1 MYQAN
6 GGYAVKAKKN
16 SPEANPD
23 QALAGQSFS
32 NRLHRR
38 PFYAISR
45 SAYLHIGPHE
55 PDAKKEEP
63 EEAVRQWCAFE
74 LIRAYGFSINDLDFE
89 AQVRVGSK
97 TYRIDILV
105 LRGGVPW
112 IVVECKAPNSGGD
125 KAVEQAISYADSPR
139 IGAEYVLYTDG
150 SDWQVCRRLKGRWE
164 PVLDLP
170 SARFEVAGSID
181 ITHLFAAFADVAPL
195 LYKLDETIEGEEA
208 KCFLHAM
215 QRFFH
220 GWNLL
225 TDGVDKQLVYCTDNL
240 LRVVGLP
247 DAHHDYRAEKY
258 NHARAEFCRF
268 QAKHGLGLEVH
279 PIAGDV
285 GVLTGFVELQS
296 AVLQAIET
304 TSKSAGPN
312 VLLLRVI
319 AGLLDYGVKAERN
332 KSPFPTLPANIH
344 HALREFLQYQ
354 FKTKFDA
361 VLPDPVDQLITS
373 DFKSYCGRAWEESLK
388 AVEQS

>member
-1 MYQAN
+1 MR
-6 GGYAVKAKKN
+6 AKNKL
-16 SPEANPD
+16 PADDPAR
-23 QALAGQSFS
+23 ALAEQSFS
-32 NRLHRR
+32 NRLYRR
-38 PFYAISR
+38 PFYEIPR
-45 SAYLHIGPHE
+45 SAYLYVGP
-55 PDAKKEEP
+55 PVLDAKTDEP

-74 LIRAYGFSINDLDFE
+74 LMRAYGFSINDLNFE

-97 TYRIDILV
+97 TCRIDILV
-105 LRGGVPW
+105 LRDGMPW

-125 KAVEQAISYADSPR
+125 KAIEQALSYADSPR
-139 IGAEYVLYTDG
+139 IEAEYVLYTDG
-150 SDWQVCRRLKGRWE
+150 SDWQVRRRLKGRWE

-195 LYKLDETIEGEEA
+195 LYKLDETIEGKEA
-208 KCFLHAM
+208 KCFLDAL
-215 QRFFH
+215 QRFFC

-225 TDGVDKQLVYCTDNL
+225 TDGVAKQLTYCADNL
-240 LRVVGLP
+240 LRVLGLP
-247 DAHHDYRAEKY
+247 DAHHDYRSEKY

-268 QAKHGLGLEVH
+268 QTKHGLGWEVH

-285 GVLTGFVELQS
+285 GVSTGFAELRS
-296 AVLQAIET
+296 AVLQAIEA
-304 TSKSAGPN
+304 TSKSAGPD
-312 VLLLRVI
+312 VLILRVI
-319 AGLLDYGVKAERN
+319 AGLLDYGVKAERSKN
-332 KSPFPTLPANIH
+332 PFPRLPANIH

>member
-1 MYQAN
+1 MKSQKDLPQAD
-6 GGYAVKAKKN
+6 
-16 SPEANPD
+16 PT

-38 PFYAISR
+38 PFYAIPR
-45 SAYLHIGPHE
+45 SAYLHVGPPV
-55 PDAKKEEP
+55 PDARNDEP

-74 LIRAYGFSINDLDFE
+74 LMRAYGFSVNDLNFE
-89 AQVRVGSK
+89 AQVQVGSK

-105 LRGGVPW
+105 LRDGMPW
-112 IVVECKAPNSGGD
+112 IVVECKAPNYGSG
-125 KAVEQAISYADSPR
+125 KAIEQAVSYADSPR
-139 IGAEYVLYTDG
+139 IAAEYVLYTDG
-150 SDWQVCRRLKGRWE
+150 SDWQVRRRLKGRWE
-164 PVLDLP
+164 RVLDLP
-170 SARFEVAGSID
+170 SARFELTGSID
-181 ITHLFAAFADVAPL
+181 ITHFFACFADVAPL
-195 LYKLDETIEGEEA
+195 LYKLDETIAGKEA
-208 KCFLHAM
+208 KCFLDAM
-215 QRFFH
+215 QRFFC

-240 LRVVGLP
+240 LRVIEQP
-247 DAHHDYRAEKY
+247 EAHHDYRCQKY
-258 NHARAEFCRF
+258 NHARAAFCRF
-268 QAKHGLGLEVH
+268 QEMNNLGWEVH

-304 TSKSAGPN
+304 TSKSAGPD

-319 AGLLDYGVKAERN
+319 AGLLDYGANAERSKN
-332 KSPFPTLPANIH
+332 PFSTVPANIH

-373 DFKSYCGRAWEESLK
+373 DFKSYCGRAWEELLR
-388 AVEQS
+388 AVENSN